1 METLIGF
8 CMIIGLAVLI
18 FSVTLFIGFLASGC
32 GNDVEAM
39 FIISW
44 LVSSLLVL
52 GLTCTLL
59 SDRGVFDLFM
69 GGLAK

>member
-18 FSVTLFIGFLASGC
+18 FGGTWVVGYVAASGD
-32 GNDVEAM
+32 NDLWPLL
-39 FIISW
+39 SW
-44 LVSSLLVL
+44 VLSTLLVL
-52 GLTCTLL
+52 VLTCVLL